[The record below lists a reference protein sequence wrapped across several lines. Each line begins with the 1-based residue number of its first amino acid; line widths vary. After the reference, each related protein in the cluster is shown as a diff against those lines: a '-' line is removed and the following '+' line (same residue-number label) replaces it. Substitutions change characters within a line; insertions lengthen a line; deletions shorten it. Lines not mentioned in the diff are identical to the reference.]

1 MSGSHHATALHQLA
15 VPGHSLVH
23 RLAPQAKLVG
33 LVTFVVTV
41 AVTPRHAVAV
51 FGIDAAVLAA
61 VLLCSGIGV
70 RTAAVRVLVVATFLL
85 AALFVPF
92 VAHGTKVDVFGV
104 SLSVEGLWA
113 AFNIA
118 IKAVLGAGAAVIL
131 SATTPLPE
139 LLAALG
145 RLRVPAVFVAI
156 VASMIR
162 YVDLLADQLARMR
175 TAMVARCHDP
185 RWLWQLRP
193 IASSLGVVFVRSY
206 ERGERVHLAM
216 ASRGFDGTMPVL
228 HERSVTRSEW
238 ALGLTPGVVA
248 IVALVGWLVL
258 R

>member
-23 RLAPQAKLVG
+23 RLASQAKLVG
-33 LVTFVVTV
+33 LVVFVVTV

-51 FGIDAAVLAA
+51 FGVDAAVLAA

-70 RTAAVRVLVVATFLL
+70 RTAARVLVVAPFLL

-92 VAHGTKVDVFGV
+92 VAHGPKVDVVGI

-113 AFNIA
+113 AWNIA
-118 IKAVLGAGAAVIL
+118 IKAVLGAGAGVIL

-139 LLAALG
+139 LLAALE
-145 RLRVPAVFVAI
+145 RLRVPAVFVSI
-156 VASMIR
+156 VASMLR

-193 IASSLGVVFVRSY
+193 VASSLGVVFVRSY

-216 ASRGFDGTMPVL
+216 ASRGFDATMPVL

-238 ALGLTPGVVA
+238 ALALTPGVVA
-248 IVALVGWLVL
+248 IVALAGWLVL